1 MQLIDTYPCS
11 LCGDAGSFIDK
22 NTLSY
27 LNSGCNGHVWQLENE
42 KGKFAVKTFINREFC
57 LDYTLYEKMANLELQ
72 QILKAIEAF
81 KHLDSAFDMDA
92 YMMHYLEKDSEFS
105 MLDYPVS
112 LLLDNFSTL
121 SKDAKMLADNH
132 IVMCDVGVVNSIFD
146 VLTSKLYVSD
156 IDYFYYDESV
166 SSFRILDRHYELLL
180 DLFVSYMRK
189 GLEES
194 DFLSFD
200 KNNYITQLNQ
210 LFMDDYRF
218 NKPCDK
224 IEQVFGKYET
234 PRQYFVKK

>member
-1 MQLIDTYPCS
+1 M
-11 LCGDAGSFIDK
+11 
-22 NTLSY
+22 
-27 LNSGCNGHVWQLENE
+27 ENE

-132 IVMCDVGVVNSIFD
+132 IVMCDVGVVNSIF
-146 VLTSKLYVSD
+146 V
-156 IDYFYYDESV
+156 
-166 SSFRILDRHYELLL
+166 
-180 DLFVSYMRK
+180 
-189 GLEES
+189 
-194 DFLSFD
+194 
-200 KNNYITQLNQ
+200 
-210 LFMDDYRF
+210 
-218 NKPCDK
+218 
-224 IEQVFGKYET
+224 
-234 PRQYFVKK
+234 VK